1 MTVTRETSHGT
12 VSVQTT
18 MFGGDGT
25 NLEEGLEIR
34 VDGDLVHEEMGMYVS
49 SFEEDEMSD
58 DELETYLDNIM

>member
-1 MTVTRETSHGT
+1 
-12 VSVQTT
+12 

-34 VDGDLVHEEMGMYVS
+34 VDGDLILEEMGKYLH

-58 DELETYLDNIM
+58 DELETYIDLHY

>member
-1 MTVTRETSHGT
+1 MITREASQGT
-12 VSVQTT
+12 ITIQAV

-34 VDGDLVHEEMGMYVS
+34 VDGDLILEEMGKYES

-58 DELETYLDNIM
+58 EELEVYIDLHI

>member
-1 MTVTRETSHGT
+1 MSITRETSHGT
-12 VSVQTT
+12 ITIRVA

-34 VDGDLVHEEMGMYVS
+34 VDGDLILEEMGKYLH

-58 DELETYLDNIM
+58 DELETYIDLHY